1 MENKLNIQIVV
12 DDEQMTSLIKGNL
25 EKLPDEKIQEILS
38 NALTEFFKT
47 ENGRKLFYT
56 TNGYYEAPKPT
67 KFLVK
72 MIENAVSKDLLKPCV
87 DEFVEHIK
95 NNYERLIKETMIR
108 TFSNMFFSQLD
119 RDIFES
125 KLHDLIDKK

>member
-1 MENKLNIQIVV
+1 
-12 DDEQMTSLIKGNL
+12 MTIIKGNL
-25 EKLPDEKIQEILS
+25 GKLPDEKIQEILS

-47 ENGRKLFYT
+47 ENGRKLFYYT
-56 TNGYYEAPKPT
+56 TNGYYETPKPT
-67 KFLVK
+67 EFLVK
-72 MIENAVSKDLLKPCV
+72 MIENAASKDLLKPCV

-125 KLHDLIDKK
+125 KLHDVIDKKINDMQ